1 VAIRAARRIGK
12 VTRLLLSL
20 ERRVNPDGDVA
31 ALKRDRDKT
40 QKKETGVKK
49 IQRALVAARPF
60 RELA

>member
-40 QKKETGVKK
+40 
-49 IQRALVAARPF
+49 
-60 RELA
+60 